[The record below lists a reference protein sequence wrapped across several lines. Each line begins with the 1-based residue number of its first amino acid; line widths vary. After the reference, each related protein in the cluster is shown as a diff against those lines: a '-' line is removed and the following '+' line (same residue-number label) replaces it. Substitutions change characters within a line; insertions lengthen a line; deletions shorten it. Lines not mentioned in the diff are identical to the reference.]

1 MTNAAPL
8 GLRSSLNIQ
17 QAGLVER
24 TLTITDAKWN
34 SRLVLIKPSL
44 SRCGMSLSAMR
55 CPTFPGFSAF
65 LLLLLEEDFFFF
77 FFSLNICL
85 FLPRLEQT
93 TCLRCRSKTFN
104 YRRLPT
110 TSVIIAFYNEAWST
124 LLRTIHSVL
133 ETTPA
138 ILLKEIILIDDFS
151 DRGRTFAVDARGAPV
166 SRVELH
172 PGCAFYA
179 LLCQTGWIS

>member
-1 MTNAAPL
+1 MRAAVSIAPAERLSDDSNAAPL

-77 FFSLNICL
+77 FFFPKYLSLSSPTRTNH
-85 FLPRLEQT
+85 LPQMPEQD
-93 TCLRCRSKTFN
+93 
-104 YRRLPT
+104 
-110 TSVIIAFYNEAWST
+110 V
-124 LLRTIHSVL
+124 
-133 ETTPA
+133 
-138 ILLKEIILIDDFS
+138 
-151 DRGRTFAVDARGAPV
+151 
-166 SRVELH
+166 
-172 PGCAFYA
+172 
-179 LLCQTGWIS
+179 